1 MESIG
6 DEAGKIDMIMVKLDS
21 ATVAADEYGLKEL
34 PAVVHFNEEVPGVFR
49 GVHVVLDPR
58 RYFIDMKL

>member
-6 DEAGKIDMIMVKLDS
+6 EEAGKIDMIMVKLDS

-34 PAVVHFNEEVPGVFR
+34 PAVVHFNDEVPGIYR
-49 GVHVVLDPR
+49 
-58 RYFIDMKL
+58 

>member
-1 MESIG
+1 
-6 DEAGKIDMIMVKLDS
+6 MIMVKLDS

-49 GVHVVLDPR
+49 GVHVVPDPWLD
-58 RYFIDMKL
+58 FIDKTL